1 MISRYSLKEMSQV
14 WSLENRFDKMLQV
27 ERAVAQAQGELGLI
41 PKESA
46 RAIQKANFKLEGILR
61 REQTTRHDVTAF
73 IQELAA
79 SLGEKHRA
87 YVHYG
92 LTSSD
97 VLDTGLSLQLRQARR
112 VLSPVISRVREC
124 LETLIKKHKNTVCSG
139 RTHGMHAEPLSFGF
153 KMLGHLAELQRVERT
168 FQGAMDQAVLGKL
181 SGAVGV
187 YTVFS
192 PEVEERV
199 CEALGLPAEL
209 VATQVIP
216 RDRHARVLFALSLF
230 GAFLERLALELRHL
244 QRTEVGE
251 VSEGFSKGQTGSSAM
266 PHKKNPISSEN
277 LTGLARLLRSYLAPA
292 LENVSLWH
300 ERDISHS
307 SVERVI
313 FPDAFILVHYAL
325 NRLANILKNLQVNE
339 ERMKQNIN
347 LSQGLQFSSRVLTAL
362 VSKGL
367 SRNEA
372 YSLVQK
378 VSHSLKPDESF
389 ENSLKQNTQVKTY
402 LTSQELSDIFSG
414 KKYAPDLEKRI
425 NQVLKELNKH
435 VDSPGQARGTPP
447 AGHIY

>member
-46 RAIQKANFKLEGILR
+46 RAIQKANFKLENILT
-61 REQTTRHDVTAF
+61 REKTTRHDVTAF
-73 IQELAA
+73 VQELAA
-79 SLGEKHRA
+79 SVGEKHRA
-87 YVHYG
+87 YLHYG

-97 VLDTGLSLQLRQARR
+97 VLDTGLSLQLRQAQR
-112 VLSPVISRVREC
+112 VLNPVIDQVKIH
-124 LETLIKKHKNTVCSG
+124 LENLIKKHKSTLCSG

-153 KMLGHLAELQRVERT
+153 KLLGHLAEFRRAEQT
-168 FQGAMDQAVLGKL
+168 FQKAIDQAVLGKF

-187 YTVFS
+187 YTVLS

-216 RDRHARVLFALSLF
+216 RDRHARVLFAFSLF
-230 GAFLERLALELRHL
+230 GVFWERLALELRHL

-251 VSEGFSKGQTGSSAM
+251 VSEGFFKGQMGSSTM

-277 LTGLARLLRSYLAPA
+277 LTGLSRLLRSYLAPA

-325 NRLANILKNLQVNE
+325 NRLVDILKNLQVNE
-339 ERMKQNIN
+339 ERMKQNMS
-347 LSQGLQFSSRVLTAL
+347 LSQGLQFSSRVLAAL

-367 SRNEA
+367 SRSET
-372 YSLVQK
+372 YLLVQK
-378 VSHSLKPDESF
+378 ISHSLKPRESF
-389 ENSLKQNTQVKTY
+389 EDCLKQNAQIKKH
-402 LTSQELSDIFSG
+402 LSSQELGDIFSG
-414 KKYAPDLEKRI
+414 KKYASSLEKRI
-425 NQVLKELNKH
+425 DQVLKELNKN
-435 VDSPGQARGTPP
+435 S
-447 AGHIY
+447 